1 MSGAFQRMMTLPF
14 VIDAD
19 TVEAMVK
26 DGVLTVTIPK
36 PPETLAGSKKIKVAH
51 GK

>member
-1 MSGAFQRMMTLPF
+1 MMILPF

-19 TVEAMVK
+19 TVEAVVK
-26 DGVLTVTIPK
+26 NGVLTVTIPK
-36 PPETLAGSKKIKVAH
+36 PPETFAGRKKIKVAH